1 MTNSSHLDRVH
12 AGQHV
17 GDSANAP
24 CQFGVGKGGGK
35 GATGPVRRGEGRLAP
50 LLPGLV
56 KGLEAR

>member
-1 MTNSSHLDRVH
+1 MTNSSHLERV
-12 AGQHV
+12 ARWTGRRGTGERPV
-17 GDSANAP
+17 SIRRGE
-24 CQFGVGKGGGK
+24 GWWK